1 MNTKS
6 KIQLLIEEDNIKS
19 NFKRSLEKIVE
30 NYTVKGNVFAIDNRK
45 LPVEVSNGY
54 FVEEKEFDNLSKC
67 INEMSISQAVS
78 IREDKFILGT
88 VKQHLNECEN
98 DKKVLD
104 ISYLQ
109 YVRE

>member
-6 KIQLLIEEDNIKS
+6 KIQLTIEEDSIKS
-19 NFKRSLEKIVE
+19 NFKHSLEKLIE
-30 NYTVKGNVFAIDNRK
+30 SYTIKGNVFAVDARRI
-45 LPVEVSNGY
+45 PVEVSNGY
-54 FVEEKEFDNLSKC
+54 FVEEKEYDNLTDC
-67 INEMSISQAVS
+67 INEMNLSQAVS
-78 IREDKFILGT
+78 IQENKFKLGT
-88 VKQHLNECEN
+88 IKKHLSECEE

>member
-6 KIQLLIEEDNIKS
+6 KIQLVIEEDNIKS
-19 NFKRSLEKIVE
+19 NFKRSLEHLTE
-30 NYTVKGNVFAIDNRK
+30 SYTIKGNVFTVDGWN
-45 LPVEVSNGY
+45 PVELSNGY
-54 FVEEKEFDNLSKC
+54 FVEEKEFDNLNDC
-67 INEMSISQAVS
+67 INEMKTGQAISIQ
-78 IREDKFILGT
+78 ENKFVLGNI
-88 VKQHLNECEN
+88 KKHLSECEN